1 MKQPTSTVLPNPE
14 LKAMHES
21 LIALV
26 RTLEESIDAA
36 PTAAAISAIVDR
48 IADVNARV
56 TSTGSVLLARQ
67 TDEIVKLSQAVAE
80 ALPRIEDEIAGL
92 QRLESAL
99 GTITDMVATVDEA
112 VNVAKLVC
120 L

>member
-1 MKQPTSTVLPNPE
+1 MKEPTNGALPNPE

-67 TDEIVKLSQAVAE
+67 TDEIVRLSHTVAE
-80 ALPRIEDEIAGL
+80 ALPRIEDEIADIE
-92 QRLESAL
+92 RLESTL
-99 GTITDMVATVDEA
+99 GTITDMLATVDEA
-112 VNVAKLVC
+112 VNVAKMVC
-120 L
+120 R

>member
-1 MKQPTSTVLPNPE
+1 MKEPMNVALPNPE
-14 LKAMHES
+14 LKGMHES

-26 RTLEESIDAA
+26 RTLEETIDAA

-56 TSTGSVLLARQ
+56 TSTGTVLLARQ
-67 TDEIVKLSQAVAE
+67 TDEIVKLSHTVAE
-80 ALPRIEDEIAGL
+80 ALPRIEDETADL

-99 GTITDMVATVDEA
+99 GTITDMLATVDQA
-112 VNVAKLVC
+112 VNVAKMVC
-120 L
+120 R